1 MSLRTLRITVRGS
14 FRDLTDDQRAELRVR
29 AAEHDVLRASFTTQG
44 HLAYDVDA
52 RPFFTYR
59 FLCEG
64 ETDEDLA
71 RAVAGAE
78 AAARAAL
85 EQQGLGYQLRSTHA
99 QGPLPGSP
107 EQEAAARQGL
117 RSPARPSAPV
127 LRDLPGP
134 HPPPR
139 SPSPPVPRSAADTY
153 P

>member
-14 FRDLTDDQRAELRVR
+14 FRDLTDDQRAELRAQ

-59 FLCEG
+59 FLFEG

-85 EQQGLGYQLRSTHA
+85 QRQGLGCQLRSTHVQDLSQA
-99 QGPLPGSP
+99 PLSK
-107 EQEAAARQGL
+107 RQRRAKG
-117 RSPARPSAPV
+117 
-127 LRDLPGP
+127 
-134 HPPPR
+134 
-139 SPSPPVPRSAADTY
+139 
-153 P
+153 